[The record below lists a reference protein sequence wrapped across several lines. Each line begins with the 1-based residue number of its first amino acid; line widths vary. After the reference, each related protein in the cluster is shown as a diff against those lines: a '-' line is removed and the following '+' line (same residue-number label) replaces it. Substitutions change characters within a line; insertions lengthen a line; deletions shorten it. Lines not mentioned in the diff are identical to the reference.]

1 MPLHVRFVNGLLPLS
16 PLSLRLS
23 LSPLPPPSSLA
34 GGSPANFLDVGGGA
48 TSGQVKVAFELLNAD
63 PNVNAVLVNIFG
75 GIMRCDV
82 IAKGIID
89 AADEINLKKPIVIR
103 LQGTNVEQAQAMI
116 EAAPFRMVV
125 ADDLDDAA
133 EKAVR
138 IADIV
143 KQAKEIDVG
152 VTFELPL

>member
-1 MPLHVRFVNGLLPLS
+1 
-16 PLSLRLS
+16 
-23 LSPLPPPSSLA
+23 
-34 GGSPANFLDVGGGA
+34 
-48 TSGQVKVAFELLNAD
+48 VAFELLNAD